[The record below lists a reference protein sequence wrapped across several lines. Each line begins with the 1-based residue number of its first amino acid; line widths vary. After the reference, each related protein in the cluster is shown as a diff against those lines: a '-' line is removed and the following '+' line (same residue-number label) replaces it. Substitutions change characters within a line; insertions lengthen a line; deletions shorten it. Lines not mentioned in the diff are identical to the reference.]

1 MTGAHND
8 LRHDLIV
15 VVIPG
20 LAANLSTAEIGF
32 DHSPYVVSSL
42 DRFKLLGFERVLRMN
57 QPIVKLKHRPNSE
70 SMKYP
75 KPSISSVRDAG

>member
-42 DRFKLLGFERVLRMN
+42 GRFKLLGFDCALPYLSANHMEFR
-57 QPIVKLKHRPNSE
+57 KHEISKTFDKFRP
-70 SMKYP
+70 
-75 KPSISSVRDAG
+75 

>member
-8 LRHDLIV
+8 LRHNLVV

-32 DHSPYVVSSL
+32 DHSPYIVSRP
-42 DRFKLLGFERVLRMN
+42 DRFKLLGFDRAPLDESA
-57 QPIVKLKHRPNSE
+57 HR
-70 SMKYP
+70 K
-75 KPSISSVRDAG
+75 SVRIQKV

>member
-20 LAANLSTAEIGF
+20 LAADLSAAEIGF
-32 DHSPYVVSSL
+32 DHSPYIVSRL
-42 DRFKLLGFERVLRMN
+42 DRFKLLGFSLNSLDESHRSPAFR
-57 QPIVKLKHRPNSE
+57 KHEIS
-70 SMKYP
+70 
-75 KPSISSVRDAG
+75 KPLIGFRS